1 MQFNRKI
8 VSQVIKKW
16 QRRVFGRRRV
26 KLDGAEYRIEM
37 RASGIVVRELYAR
50 REKTLS
56 FSSIIDSLDG
66 QLRLLQ

>member
-8 VSQVIKKW
+8 VSQVNKKW

-26 KLDGAEYRIEM
+26 KLDGSEYRIEM

-50 REKTLS
+50 REKTVA
-56 FSSIIDSLDG
+56 FSSIIDLLDG
-66 QLRLLQ
+66 QMRLLQ